1 MISRIQEVHM
11 RLMATLPVR
20 THVRMSTSE
29 RIALDTPHGRG
40 HALPVVLDGVA
51 YESGA
56 AARRK
61 LNLSWERLQARL
73 AQSADKRR
81 GPNGCAE
88 IVTLPGGEKVK
99 RCAGCREAQPLDMFV
114 KGSGP
119 GGLHRHC
126 RTCTRQW
133 NENRKRRGHG

>member
-1 MISRIQEVHM
+1 M

-20 THVRMSTSE
+20 SHVRKSTSE

-51 YESGA
+51 YQSDA

-61 LNLSWERLQARL
+61 LNLSWEALQARI
-73 AQSADKRR
+73 AQSVDKRR
-81 GPNGCAE
+81 GPDGCAA
-88 IVTLPGGEKVK
+88 IVTAPGGKRVK
-99 RCAGCREAQPLDMFV
+99 RCAGCREVLEVGAFT

-126 RTCTRQW
+126 RICVQQW
-133 NENRKRRGHG
+133 RAKRVKRG